1 MKRKPSA
8 SRLAKGLE
16 RMAHEAER
24 KASALRVLGLER
36 WANGVASA
44 ARELSAAAEKAAEKA
59 AR

>member
-59 AR
+59 VR

>member
-24 KASALRVLGLER
+24 KAGALRVLGLEH

-44 ARELSAAAEKAAEKA
+44 ARELAAAAEKAAEKA
-59 AR
+59 AG

>member
-1 MKRKPSA
+1 MKRKPAA

>member
-16 RMAHEAER
+16 RMADEAER
-24 KASALRVLGLER
+24 KSGALRVLGLER

-44 ARELSAAAEKAAEKA
+44 ARELAAAAEKAAEKA
-59 AR
+59 AG

>member
-8 SRLAKGLE
+8 SRLSKGLE

-24 KASALRVLGLER
+24 KAGALRVLGLER

-44 ARELSAAAEKAAEKA
+44 ARELAAAAEKAAEKA
-59 AR
+59 AG

>member
-44 ARELSAAAEKAAEKA
+44 ARELSAAAEKATEKA

>member
-44 ARELSAAAEKAAEKA
+44 ARELSAAAEKAA
-59 AR
+59 R